1 MIERSLWLLCV
12 AAVSCGGTVKF
23 EDRSAIDVQST
34 APPPKP
40 EPQRRVE
47 LKKDRIVIHEKIQF
61 AYNSAQILERSHS
74 LLDEIAGL
82 LKENPQVKKV
92 QIGGHA
98 SSEGSDAYNLSLSDQ
113 RAKAVLQYL
122 TESAHIDPE
131 RLSAKGF
138 GETEPLV
145 APDDTEQKRETNRR
159 VEFLIQEQALTKQRI
174 EVDPLTGSEKVVETF
189 TETVKEGS

>member
-1 MIERSLWLLCV
+1 MIERCLWVLSV
-12 AAVSCGGTVKF
+12 AAVSCGGTIKF
-23 EDRSAIDVQST
+23 EDRSAIAVQST
-34 APPPKP
+34 APAKP

-47 LKKDRIVIHEKIQF
+47 LKKDRIVINEKIQF
-61 AYNSAQILERSHS
+61 AYNSARILEQSHS
-74 LLDEIAGL
+74 LLDEISAL

-113 RAKAVLQYL
+113 RAKAVLEYL
-122 TESAHIDPE
+122 TEKAQIDSQ

-145 APDDTEQKRETNRR
+145 TPDDTEQKRETNRR
-159 VEFLIQEQALTKQRI
+159 VEFLIREQALTKQRV
-174 EVDPLTGSEKVVETF
+174 EVDPLTGDERIVETF
-189 TETVKEGS
+189 TETVKEK